1 MATAS
6 TSVTLGSSRTC
17 SANLPKLEFWV
28 REGAA
33 HDLKRITEIK
43 VSSWADTYG
52 SLLEPQVLRPFLDR
66 RKQLAYLRRATALPT
81 TTLLV
86 AQDPAG
92 LVIGFALAYLEA
104 DSEPWLESLHVDGE
118 HRGLGIGTLL
128 MRSLAADL
136 KARGYSTLRLGVI
149 VGNEGAARL
158 YERLGATL
166 AGVEPVSWARGVSHE
181 VYRWP
186 DLAPLTS

>member
-1 MATAS
+1 
-6 TSVTLGSSRTC
+6 
-17 SANLPKLEFWV
+17 V

-33 HDLKRITEIK
+33 RDLKRITEIK
-43 VSSWADTYG
+43 VGSWTDTYG

-66 RKQLAYLRRATALPT
+66 RKQLAYLRRAIALPT

-86 AQDPAG
+86 ANDPSG
-92 LVIGFALAYLEA
+92 LVSGFALAYLEA
-104 DSEPWLESLHVDGE
+104 DAEPWLESLHVDGE

-128 MRSLAADL
+128 MRSLAARL
-136 KARGYSTLRLGVI
+136 QARGYSSLRLGVI
-149 VGNEGAARL
+149 VGNVGAARL

-166 AGVEPVSWARGVSHE
+166 TGVEPVSWAPGVSHE

-186 DLAPLTS
+186 DLAPLTTSLLSSFSACLM